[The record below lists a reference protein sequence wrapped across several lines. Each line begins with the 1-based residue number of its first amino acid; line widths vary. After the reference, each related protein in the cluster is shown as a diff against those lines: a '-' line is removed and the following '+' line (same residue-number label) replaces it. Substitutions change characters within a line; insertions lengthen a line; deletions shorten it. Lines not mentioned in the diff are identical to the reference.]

1 MRRRASFRLSS
12 LLVLA
17 VCLAGCMGS
26 SSSAPA
32 GSQAPGAAGSAQPS
46 VPTGESASAVNETIS
61 SDSEIVF
68 ATGDLQVLR
77 MNMEEPATLDPTFA
91 EDTVSGAVIRAIF
104 DGLTRLDEAGN
115 PINSIASDM
124 KVSDDKTTYTFALRD
139 ATWSNGDPVTAHDFE
154 FAWKH
159 ALDPKTGS
167 QAAYQFYSLKNA
179 QAFAAGK
186 AARDDVGV
194 KALDDKTLQ
203 VVLEHPMPFFPTL
216 VSFLMPI
223 NKNVAESNPDWA
235 KDPKTLVGNGPF
247 KLDTWEHKNK
257 LVLVKNDTYWERD
270 VVKLERIEFSMISDA
285 NTELAMFENGD
296 LDWAGGPISSLPV
309 DAVEPLRREGKLVA
323 KPKATSY
330 YIRFNAER
338 PPFTNAKIRKAFAYA
353 INRKEIADNIG
364 QAGQTPLMG
373 ITPITASLKPDGFFA
388 DNQPEEARRL
398 LAEGMKE
405 LGISRLPRISYLYN
419 TNDRNRAI
427 AEALQAVWK
436 KQLGVDVKLVNKET
450 KVYLDDQEQ
459 GNFEIARSSWT
470 ADYND
475 PVNFLQKFIEK
486 YSSSNITRW
495 HNPVYT
501 ELIKKSYR
509 ETAEQKRRQI
519 LLEAEALLMEEM
531 PLTGIFSDV
540 NAWVQSEKV
549 KGVRVD
555 PLSKIDFK
563 WAYKE

>member
-1 MRRRASFRLSS
+1 MKRYFSF
-12 LLVLA
+12 LLGTLVA
-17 VCLAGCMGS
+17 TAMIMSGCSGS
-26 SSSAPA
+26 SSSPAVTPAPKTTETP
-32 GSQAPGAAGSAQPS
+32 Q
-46 VPTGESASAVNETIS
+46 SASTPAKETGKA
-61 SDSEIVF
+61 E
-68 ATGDLQVLR
+68 AKVLR

-104 DGLTRLDEAGN
+104 DGLTRLDENGN
-115 PINSIASDM
+115 PLNSIASDM
-124 KVSDDKTTYTFALRD
+124 KVSDDKTTYTFTLRD
-139 ATWSNGDPVTAHDFE
+139 ALWSNGDPVTAHDFE

-179 QAFAAGK
+179 QAFTAGQ
-186 AARDDVGV
+186 AQRDDIGV
-194 KALDDKTLQ
+194 KALDDKTLEII
-203 VVLEHPMPFFPTL
+203 LEHPMPFFPTL

-223 NKNVAESNPDWA
+223 NKKVVESNPDWA
-235 KDPKTLVGNGPF
+235 KDSKTLVGNGPF
-247 KLDTWEHKNK
+247 KLETWEHKNK
-257 LVLVKNDTYWERD
+257 LTLVKNDQYWEAD
-270 VVKLERIEFSMISDA
+270 VVKLERIEFSMIEDA
-285 NTELAMFENGD
+285 NTELAMFQNGD
-296 LDWAGGPISSLPV
+296 LDWAGGPISGLPV
-309 DAVEPLRREGKLVA
+309 DAVGPLHQEGKLVT

-330 YIRFNAER
+330 YIRFNAEK
-338 PPFTNAKIRKAFAYA
+338 PPFTNVKVRKAFAYA

-373 ITPITASLKPDGFFA
+373 ITPITASLKPEGFFA
-388 DNQPEEARRL
+388 DNQPEEARKL

-405 LGISRLPRISYLYN
+405 LGMTKLPEISYLYN
-419 TNDRNRAI
+419 TSDRNKAI

-436 KQLGVDVKLVNKET
+436 KELGVDVKLINKET

-459 GNFEIARSSWT
+459 GNFVITRSSWT

-495 HNPVYT
+495 HNPTYT
-501 ELIKKSYR
+501 DLIKKSYR
-509 ETAEQKRRQI
+509 EGDDQKRKQT
-519 LLEAEALLMEEM
+519 LLEAETLLMEEM